1 MLNRMDFGLF
11 DVDDDDDGSPP
22 PLNTTSSNAFRCA
35 FSYALDGA
43 AAAAS
48 AADAAAAPLLAVDA
62 NSAPKMFRCKS
73 TDGDGGDAI
82 ASSFAE
88 LPVIFKLFNDSGSYG
103 SSSCGS
109 TRFTAV
115 CQVANEMGV
124 INVQTWNVQNC
135 GQILPI
141 DPNCSPPNRKSL
153 RQHHRFL

>member
-1 MLNRMDFGLF
+1 MDFGLF
-11 DVDDDDDGSPP
+11 ELDDDDDGSPP
-22 PLNTTSSNAFRCA
+22 PLNTTSSNVFWCI
-35 FSYALDGA
+35 FSYACDDPA
-43 AAAAS
+43 AEAS
-48 AADAAAAPLLAVDA
+48 AADAPPLAVDA

-82 ASSFAE
+82 ASSFVE

-115 CQVANEMGV
+115 CKMANEKPSLMSEREWGE
-124 INVQTWNVQNC
+124 NLTQT
-135 GQILPI
+135 LPA
-141 DPNCSPPNRKSL
+141 DPSCSPPNRKSL